1 MDWEHLEGQGRK
13 VAPPALRRRSISDRL
28 DGRPGERREA

>member
-13 VAPPALRRRSISDRL
+13 VAPPALHRRSISN
-28 DGRPGERREA
+28 RPAV